1 MTDHRSLE
9 LPDLGTVQIVL
20 EFSAETVQSALDAAH
35 QAPQAQRSLIFANSL
50 LSALVVSP
58 PLSPDAVSALS
69 KPDLRILVYETAKM
83 LMVPDEYQKMPPEA
97 NPREK
102 LYKAYF
108 ISLETWAARNMK
120 LPLQTLYDQSR
131 ASHGPIME
139 MARQRI
145 ELENQLQASLG
156 PIREMAKQHL
166 EIMKSV
172 EQQLLQSLRPVVQ
185 ATLRVAESIRE
196 KYEEADQDAQAA
208 NPLLIRSNLWFP
220 PSAPQA
226 LLQDISRLS
235 QEVSPSSDQVEALF
249 LDYFRDDE
257 WTALRDMC
265 ESWEEIPIFVERMH
279 IINDALA
286 AHINGKYTLSVPS
299 LLPQFEGVAAKIL
312 GNNIAHGTGN
322 HIARLIRENY
332 PDVHPAASKDPLIK
346 FVVNHLFIYINFDT
360 FGEEL
365 ESQGIKAA
373 SFLHRHAIL
382 HGVHLGYAAPGLS
395 LRAFLLLDA
404 LSYICDANKP

>member
-1 MTDHRSLE
+1 
-9 LPDLGTVQIVL
+9 
-20 EFSAETVQSALDAAH
+20 
-35 QAPQAQRSLIFANSL
+35 
-50 LSALVVSP
+50 
-58 PLSPDAVSALS
+58 
-69 KPDLRILVYETAKM
+69 
-83 LMVPDEYQKMPPEA
+83 
-97 NPREK
+97 
-102 LYKAYF
+102 
-108 ISLETWAARNMK
+108 
-120 LPLQTLYDQSR
+120 
-131 ASHGPIME
+131 
-139 MARQRI
+139 
-145 ELENQLQASLG
+145 
-156 PIREMAKQHL
+156 MAKQHL

-235 QEVSPSSDQVEALF
+235 QEVSPSPDQVEALF

-257 WTALRDMC
+257 WSALRDMC
-265 ESWEEIPIFVERMH
+265 KSWEEIPIFVERMH

-332 PDVHPAASKDPLIK
+332 PDVHPAASKDPLMK